1 MEQKDIQDGLMNKI
15 TALAKRRGFIYPGSD
30 IYGGLANTWDFG
42 PLGTELKNNIKQS
55 WWKTFVHGR
64 DDMYGLDAAIIMNRR
79 VWQASGHEK
88 GFNDPL
94 VECKNNKCHARTRAD
109 AVKLDMLSAQL
120 GRRDDMEQLDEFL
133 LAWKKDPH
141 KALKDYPQTFL
152 SDVFWNCESCGERNL
167 ITETE
172 PKQFNLMF
180 KTFVGPVERSAN
192 RIYLRPETAQGIFA
206 NFKNIVDTVAPK
218 LPFGVAQIGKAFRNE
233 ITPGNF
239 IFRTREFE
247 QMEIEYFINP
257 DDDWKK
263 HFERWLKETNNWLD
277 SIGIDKKHVH
287 DRDIPKD
294 ELAHYSQ
301 RTVDVEFDFPFGR
314 KELWG
319 LAYRT
324 DFDLKAHQKESGV
337 NLEYFDPETKKRFI
351 PHVIEPSLGV
361 ERTALASLASAYKE
375 DGGRVYL
382 NFPPQIAPYK
392 AAVFP
397 LLANKPELAKE
408 ARALYEN
415 LKKASVGPIAWD
427 ERGNI
432 GKRYYAQ
439 DEIGTPF
446 CFTVD
451 FKTLEDGTITIRDRN
466 TTKQERVLVKEAA
479 ALLREKL
486 K

>member
-1 MEQKDIQDGLMNKI
+1 MEQKNIQDGLMDKI

-94 VECKNNKCHARTRAD
+94 VECKKCHQRFRAD
-109 AVKLDMLSAQL
+109 EIEAKECPAC
-120 GRRDDMEQLDEFL
+120 GG
-133 LAWKKDPH
+133 
-141 KALKDYPQTFL
+141 ALMPP
-152 SDVFWNCESCGERNL
+152 R
-167 ITETE
+167 
-172 PKQFNLMF
+172 QFNAMF
-180 KTFVGPVERSAN
+180 RTYVGPVEDESGLT
-192 RIYLRPETAQGIFA
+192 YLRPETAQGIFA
-206 NFKNIVDTVAPK
+206 NFKNVVDTIAPK
-218 LPFGVAQIGKAFRNE
+218 LPFGIAQIGKAFRNE

-337 NLEYFDPETKKRFI
+337 NLEYFDSETKKRFI

-361 ERTALASLASAYKE
+361 ERTALAVLASAYRE
-375 DGGRVYL
+375 DKDRVYL
-382 NFPPQIAPYK
+382 DFSPPIAPYK

-397 LLANKPELAKE
+397 LLANKPGLVKE
-408 ARALYEN
+408 ARALYED
-415 LKKASVGPIAWD
+415 LKKAGVGLVAWD
-427 ERGNI
+427 DRGNI

-451 FKTLEDGTITIRDRN
+451 FQTLEDGTVTVRDRN
-466 TTKQERVLVKEAA
+466 TTKQERIAMRDVPAYVDGKI
-479 ALLREKL
+479 
-486 K
+486 

>member
-1 MEQKDIQDGLMNKI
+1 MEQKNIQDGLMDKI

-94 VECKNNKCHARTRAD
+94 VECKNNECHARIKAAD
-109 AVKLDMLSAQL
+109 VKLDMLSAQL
-120 GRRDDMEQLDEFL
+120 GKRDDMEQLDEFQ
-133 LAWKKDPH
+133 LAWKKDPYE
-141 KALKDYPQTFL
+141 APKDYSQTFL
-152 SDVFWNCESCGERNL
+152 SDVFWSCKSCGEKNFVM
-167 ITETE
+167 ETK
-172 PKQFNLMF
+172 PRRFNLMF
-180 KTFVGPVERSAN
+180 KTFIGSVEESAN
-192 RIYLRPETAQGIFA
+192 TVYLRPETAQGIFT
-206 NFKNIVDTVAPK
+206 NFKNIVDTIAPK
-218 LPFGVAQIGKAFRNE
+218 LPFGIAQIGKAFRNE

-277 SIGIDKKHVH
+277 NIGVDKKHVH

-301 RTVDVEFDFPFGR
+301 RTVDVEFDFTFGR

-361 ERTALASLASAYKE
+361 ERTALAVLVSAYRE
-375 DGGRVYL
+375 DKDRVYL
-382 NFPPQIAPYK
+382 DFPPPIAPYK

-397 LLANKPELAKE
+397 LLANKPELVKE
-408 ARALYEN
+408 ARALYED
-415 LKKASVGPIAWD
+415 LKKAGVGPIAWD
-427 ERGNI
+427 DRGNI

-479 ALLREKL
+479 TLLREKL